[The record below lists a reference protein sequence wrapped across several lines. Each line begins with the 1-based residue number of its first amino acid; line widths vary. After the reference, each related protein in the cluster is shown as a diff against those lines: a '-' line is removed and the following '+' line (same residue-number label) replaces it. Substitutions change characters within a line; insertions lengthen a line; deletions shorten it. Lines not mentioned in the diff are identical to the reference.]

1 MVGPVGVT
9 RHPPRVIGAVGGHP
23 VGDRGPT
30 AILGEP
36 SRGDDRRGSSQEEE
50 VEVEDPQPSR
60 RRLEAGF
67 TGSQPL
73 PSLWFG
79 QVAAHGV
86 SELRLVQEPRR
97 RRSLSRRSVRPDSF
111 HLAMLPIAV
120 DAMGGDRAPD
130 EIVAGAHEAS
140 RLGYPVVLVGP
151 ADLAGCGDLPL
162 IPASEV
168 IAMDD
173 DPGKSVR
180 TKKDST
186 LVRAAEAVRDGK
198 ASAMISAG
206 NTGATM
212 ASALLRMGRIK
223 GVSRPAIAT
232 PIPVPGGTPTVL
244 LDAGANAEVQADWL
258 VQFAQMGS
266 VYARRRYDIASPR
279 VGLLSIGEEPGKG
292 DSLRKEAYELLSTAP
307 GIDFIG
313 NVEGRDV
320 MSDSVDVVVTDGFT
334 GNVVLKT
341 LEGGMKTLVR
351 ALMEAFSSKPEYK
364 EHADVLLP
372 ALLPLYES
380 VDPESTGGAILL
392 GVDGVCIISH
402 GSSSSRAMVNGI
414 RVAADM
420 VERGIVNEIR
430 DAIAATPN

>member
-1 MVGPVGVT
+1 V
-9 RHPPRVIGAVGGHP
+9 
-23 VGDRGPT
+23 
-30 AILGEP
+30 
-36 SRGDDRRGSSQEEE
+36 
-50 VEVEDPQPSR
+50 
-60 RRLEAGF
+60 
-67 TGSQPL
+67 
-73 PSLWFG
+73 
-79 QVAAHGV
+79 
-86 SELRLVQEPRR
+86 
-97 RRSLSRRSVRPDSF
+97 
-111 HLAMLPIAV
+111 LPIAV
-120 DAMGGDRAPD
+120 DAMGGDRTPS
-130 EIVAGAHEAS
+130 EILAGAHEAA
-140 RLGYPVVLVGP
+140 RLGFPIVLVGP
-151 ADLAGCGDLPL
+151 PSLDTGGLPL
-162 IPASEV
+162 IEASEV

-186 LVRAAEAVRDGK
+186 LVRAAEAVRDGQ

-223 GVSRPAIAT
+223 GVNRPAIAT
-232 PIPVPGGTPTVL
+232 PIPVPGGSPTVL

-266 VYARRRYDIASPR
+266 IYSRHRFDVASPR

-292 DSLRKEAYELLSTAP
+292 DTLRKETYELLSVAS
-307 GIDFIG
+307 GINFIG

-320 MSDSVDVVVTDGFT
+320 MTDDVDVVVTDGFT

-341 LEGGMKTLVR
+341 LEGGMRTLVK
-351 ALMEAFSSKPEYK
+351 ALIAAFGSRPEYK

-380 VDPESTGGAILL
+380 VDPDTTGGAILL

-402 GSSSSRAMVNGI
+402 GSSSARAMVNGI
-414 RVAADM
+414 KVAADM
-420 VERGIVNEIR
+420 VERRIVEEIR
-430 DAIAATPN
+430 SAIAS